1 MSISSR
7 ILKTL
12 LPGSPLP
19 LPSTLLPLSGSK
31 PKPESMQS
39 AALSPLKKRLMSV
52 IMELIEVDARTRIMI
67 RELLTHPLRSLSD
80 AEIVEK
86 VDLMSERIDEMR
98 AEGLLSDTP
107 VVEAQ
112 TNGLGEPENRQE

>member
-1 MSISSR
+1 
-7 ILKTL
+7 
-12 LPGSPLP
+12 
-19 LPSTLLPLSGSK
+19 
-31 PKPESMQS
+31 MQS

>member
-1 MSISSR
+1 
-7 ILKTL
+7 
-12 LPGSPLP
+12 
-19 LPSTLLPLSGSK
+19 
-31 PKPESMQS
+31 
-39 AALSPLKKRLMSV
+39 
-52 IMELIEVDARTRIMI
+52 MI